1 MYGTCNRYVIWDYIL
16 LCLKL
21 QLLLL
26 LLPVHNDSITITIT
40 ITKYPVIVTITITIT
55 YYYYPSPAMCIH
67 SCILSSLIP
76 VMGLVGLVSL
86 SGKRKGK
93 V

>member
-16 LCLKL
+16 LCPKL

-55 YYYYPSPAMCIH
+55 YYYYPSPGMALVKLFIKVGNFNQF
-67 SCILSSLIP
+67 SVGDTP
-76 VMGLVGLVSL
+76 VLTSRV
-86 SGKRKGK
+86 
-93 V
+93 

>member
-16 LCLKL
+16 LCPKL

-55 YYYYPSPAMCIH
+55 YYYYPSPALETIFGI
-67 SCILSSLIP
+67 SIVTIDYKLNSPYALF
-76 VMGLVGLVSL
+76 V
-86 SGKRKGK
+86 
-93 V
+93 